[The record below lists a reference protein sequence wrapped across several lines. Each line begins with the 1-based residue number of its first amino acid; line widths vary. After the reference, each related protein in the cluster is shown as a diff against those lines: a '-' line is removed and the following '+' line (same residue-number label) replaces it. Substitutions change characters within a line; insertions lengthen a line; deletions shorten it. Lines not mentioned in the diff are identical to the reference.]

1 MPTAIPACH
10 LQAPALPA
18 VSVTER
24 VFRAVLVLEK
34 WTERA
39 RQRRALRELPEYV
52 DARPRPVP
60 VGHRIRGEQAVLEVL
75 NADEPGRSPPRL
87 INVIGASG
95 LLKHLVY

>member
-39 RQRRALRELPEYV
+39 RQRRALRELPEYAMR
-52 DARPRPVP
+52 DLALSQSD
-60 VGHRIRGEQAVLEVL
+60 IESE
-75 NADEPGRSPPRL
+75 
-87 INVIGASG
+87 AS
-95 LLKHLVY
+95 KPFWKS